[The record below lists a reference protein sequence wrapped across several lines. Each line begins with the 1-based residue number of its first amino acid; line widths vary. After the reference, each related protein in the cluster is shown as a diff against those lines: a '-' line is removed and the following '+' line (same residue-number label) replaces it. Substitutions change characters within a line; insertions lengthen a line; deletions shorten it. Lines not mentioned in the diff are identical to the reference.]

1 MEATVIDRIISAVHP
16 AFALCAACE
25 LDVFT
30 PLAESP
36 KNAEE
41 LADVLGVD
49 AAKLRVLLYLL
60 VTAQLLTVDEGRFA
74 NTPEADHFLVKHRPG
89 YMGSRSEL
97 WAEIWPAEL
106 KTAESI
112 RMGRAQ
118 GKKDFATMPT
128 DERDR
133 IFRGLHSG
141 AIAAGHELV
150 RAYDFSAYQTL
161 VDVGGGSGGLVIA
174 LAEILPSLRL
184 TVADQPEVVPTT
196 RRFLTE
202 AGLAGRISVV
212 PVDIVHKPLPGRF
225 DAAVLKALI
234 QVLSAEDARTALQ
247 NVSRG
252 LAPGGDL
259 YIVGS
264 ILDDSRLTPAE
275 TAAFNLVFIN
285 VYDGGQAYTEGEYRS
300 WLEEAGFERIERSS
314 LPGGFG
320 LITARKRSSPT
331 SSRG

>member
-1 MEATVIDRIISAVHP
+1 MEATIIDGIVSAVHP

-30 PLAESP
+30 PLADSP
-36 KNAEE
+36 KSAEE
-41 LADVLGVD
+41 LAAVLGVD

-60 VTAQLLTVDEGRFA
+60 VTANLLTVDDGQFA
-74 NTPEADHFLVKHRPG
+74 NTREADHFLVKHRPG

-97 WAEIWPAEL
+97 WTEIWPAEL

-112 RMGRAQ
+112 RTGRAQ
-118 GKKDFATMPT
+118 AKKNFATMPT
-128 DERDR
+128 DERDKF
-133 IFRGLHSG
+133 FRGFHSG
-141 AIAAGHELV
+141 ALAAGRELV
-150 RAYDFSAYQTL
+150 KAYDFSAYRTL
-161 VDVGGGSGGLVIA
+161 VDVGGGTGGVVTA
-174 LAEILPSLRL
+174 LAETLPSLRS
-184 TVADQPEVVPTT
+184 TVADLPEVVPTT
-196 RRFLTE
+196 RRFLAE

-212 PVDIVHKPLPGRF
+212 PVDIVHEPLPGSF

-234 QVLSAEDARTALQ
+234 QVLSPEDARAALQ
-247 NVSRG
+247 NVWRG

-264 ILDDSRLTPAE
+264 ILDDSRLTPPA

-285 VYDGGQAYTEGEYRS
+285 VYDGGQAYTESEYRA
-300 WLEEAGFERIERSS
+300 WLEEAGFRRFERSS

-320 LITARKRSSPT
+320 LITGRKGS
-331 SSRG
+331 